1 MEIFS
6 LKEHV
11 SCYNYAKCIRE
22 GFSYYESSKTE
33 TDEGPH
39 ETDCILF
46 VMEGELELSC
56 NGERIKLPAGNM
68 ICCSRESMYRVFS
81 QGKVSIVIAQFDNAV
96 QSCEKV
102 SFSQLNSLNSS
113 GEKGIYPLEIRDRL
127 HMFLKLLINYL
138 EDGVGCVHF
147 HETKLKEL
155 FWNIR
160 FYYTRT
166 EQASFFRPILGND
179 HEFKK
184 KVLDNYRNAR
194 TVKEL
199 SQMCES
205 SLSTFKRKFF
215 KEFREPASEWLQKQ
229 MNSII
234 KYKLADEDIPI
245 RNIADELHFSS
256 QPQFCRY
263 CKRNFGYTPGEWRK
277 LLKNRDKTPGRPSGR
292 V

>member
-102 SFSQLNSLNSS
+102 SFSQLNSLKK
-113 GEKGIYPLEIRDRL
+113 EYIL
-127 HMFLKLLINYL
+127 LKS
-138 EDGVGCVHF
+138 
-147 HETKLKEL
+147 ET
-155 FWNIR
+155 
-160 FYYTRT
+160 
-166 EQASFFRPILGND
+166 
-179 HEFKK
+179 
-184 KVLDNYRNAR
+184 
-194 TVKEL
+194 
-199 SQMCES
+199 
-205 SLSTFKRKFF
+205 
-215 KEFREPASEWLQKQ
+215 
-229 MNSII
+229 
-234 KYKLADEDIPI
+234 
-245 RNIADELHFSS
+245 
-256 QPQFCRY
+256 
-263 CKRNFGYTPGEWRK
+263 GYTCSS
-277 LLKNRDKTPGRPSGR
+277 NF
-292 V
+292 